1 MWKRERPGCPVLVVR
16 VLPREVSQTSLSG
29 GDVQEVHLTIRTILS
44 LSRTRSQ
51 GIDERILV
59 IFEQQQ
65 QQRRRGRI
73 PTVHPSIARIQVLAL
88 GHQGHPVGPA
98 GDDDEGDGHSGLL
111 AHLVGLL
118 FHPVRVD
125 HEEADSVSVDVTVYR
140 TQRRKPE
147 AEW

>member
-16 VLPREVSQTSLSG
+16 VHPREVSQLSLSSD
-29 GDVQEVHLTIRTILS
+29 DVQEVHLTIRTIVF

-51 GIDERILV
+51 GVDERILI
-59 IFEQQQ
+59 IFEQQ

-73 PTVHPSIARIQVLAL
+73 PTVHPTIARIQILAL
-88 GHQGHPVGPA
+88 GHQGHPVGPV

-125 HEEADSVSVDVTVYR
+125 HEEADSVSDDVIVYS
-140 TQRRKPE
+140 TQCREPE

>member
-111 AHLVGLL
+111 ADLVGLL

-125 HEEADSVSVDVTVYR
+125 HEEADSVSVDVTVNG
-140 TQRRKPE
+140 TQRRKTE